1 LAVVDDVTFPDSER
15 GVARTTARGG
25 FRALIPAALAKNVI
39 RNITV
44 TIRSQTAHTDLRI
57 VSLAVGFGY
66 HNSGKSIM
74 TTETFRARLC
84 LCAMLIVAVP
94 TSHAADKAL
103 LDILLKNGVITQ
115 SQYSD
120 LIAKDQITAQD
131 VVPQQP
137 SASADGPV
145 GPASPGGRVA
155 DVTDDETM
163 EEYVDSAVADAVAE
177 KIESAFPVKASHGSK
192 GFRLET
198 RDGKFQTNL
207 QWRAQ
212 MRFTN
217 PYVGDPRQVDDFS
230 ASGSS
235 NFELRR
241 LRTKIGGF
249 GYRPWLKYYFEL
261 DLQPSRDPDDAA
273 TTSSTRVID
282 YRIDLAKWEALG
294 MRVGQWKIDFNRER
308 VDSSGRQQFVER
320 SIINRIFTIDR
331 QIGVQLRGR
340 LFNST
345 PADLRYYAGVFNGE
359 GRGVRNSNGDEM
371 YVGRL
376 QWNFL
381 GRDLDL
387 RQTDVEYTELPTASL
402 AIGGMVNKG
411 PCTRWSS
418 SGCGSL
424 DGFESPIT
432 AEDDQFRVKQWVQEF
447 AFKYRGFSIQQEY
460 HDKSITDRVLQTE
473 NQFDGAYFQTGYF
486 FGYMFDFIP
495 KPLEFAARYAA
506 LKEPNETDRG
516 VDNDREEYTLAAN
529 WFFNGHNNKLTL
541 DYSYLTLDDNFLN
554 QDESDSRVRF
564 QWDVSF

>member
-1 LAVVDDVTFPDSER
+1 M
-15 GVARTTARGG
+15 TAE
-25 FRALIPAALAKNVI
+25 
-39 RNITV
+39 
-44 TIRSQTAHTDLRI
+44 TIRARI
-57 VSLAVGFGY
+57 VWLGA
-66 HNSGKSIM
+66 
-74 TTETFRARLC
+74 L
-84 LCAMLIVAVP
+84 LIVASPVAH
-94 TSHAADKAL
+94 TADKAL
-103 LDILLKNGVITQ
+103 LDILLENGVITQ
-115 SQYSD
+115 PQYD
-120 LIAKDQITAQD
+120 TLIAKDQLSAQD
-131 VVPQQP
+131 LVPPAAPQ
-137 SASADGPV
+137 ADA
-145 GPASPGGRVA
+145 GPAGPGASGGRVA
-155 DVTDDETM
+155 DLPPDQVS
-163 EEYVDSAVADAVAE
+163 EEYINSAVADALAE

-198 RDGKFQTNL
+198 RDGRFQTNL

-217 PYVGDPRQVDDFS
+217 PYVGDPRQVDEFS

-249 GYRPWLKYYFEL
+249 GYQPWLKYYFEI
-261 DLQPSRDPDDAA
+261 DLQPSRDPDDSA
-273 TTSSTRVID
+273 TTSSARVID

-294 MRVGQWKIDFNRER
+294 LRVGQWKIDYNRER

-320 SIINRIFTIDR
+320 SIVNRIFTVDR

-359 GRGVRNSNGDEM
+359 GRGVRNVNGNEM
-371 YVGRL
+371 YIGRL

-381 GRDLDL
+381 GRDLAL
-387 RQTDVEYTELPTASL
+387 RQTDVEYTELPTATL
-402 AIGGMVNKG
+402 AFGGAINRG

-418 SGCGSL
+418 AGCGNL
-424 DGFESPIT
+424 DGFESPVT
-432 AEDDQFRVKQWVQEF
+432 ADDDQFRVKQWVQEF

-460 HDKSITDRVLQTE
+460 HNKSISDRIVGSE

-486 FGYMFDFIP
+486 FGNVFDFIP

-506 LKEPNETDRG
+506 LEEPNETDRNF
-516 VDNDREEYTLAAN
+516 DNDREEYSLVAN
-529 WFFNGHNNKLTL
+529 WFFSGHNNKVTL

-554 QDESDSRVRF
+554 QDESDSRIRF